1 VVLAFVLIRGSDSRA
16 YQRQEQATAG
26 RPADAPA

>member
-1 VVLAFVLIRGSDSRA
+1 VLIRDSDSRA